1 MEMTTTP
8 SDIEFRALLRKF
20 MQMKPTPQTAVT
32 FLSEALELIML
43 RLFALEQE
51 VKQLKEQKTK
61 HENVTRHRPVRK

>member
-1 MEMTTTP
+1 MTTTP
-8 SDIEFRALLRKF
+8 SDVEFRAMMRKF
-20 MQMKPTPQTAVT
+20 MQMKPTPQTAVA

-61 HENVTRHRPVRK
+61 HENVTRHRSIRK

>member
-1 MEMTTTP
+1 MTTTP

-51 VKQLKEQKTK
+51 VKQLKELKTK
-61 HENVTRHRPVRK
+61 HENTTRNRSVNK